1 MGVLK
6 EIMDFKVFNVGDI
19 LVIFSKR
26 IFSKINFFKENNNSV
41 LNRFFGSLNFLFF
54 EKIVEN
60 KIDIEF
66 IVKKVE
72 L

>member
-1 MGVLK
+1 
-6 EIMDFKVFNVGDI
+6 MDFKVFNVGDI

-26 IFSKINFFKENNNSV
+26 IFSKVNFFKENNNSV

>member
-1 MGVLK
+1 
-6 EIMDFKVFNVGDI
+6 MDFKVFNVGDI
-19 LVIFSKR
+19 LVIFNKR

>member
-1 MGVLK
+1 
-6 EIMDFKVFNVGDI
+6 MDFKVFNVGDI

>member
-1 MGVLK
+1 
-6 EIMDFKVFNVGDI
+6 MDFKVFNVGDI
-19 LVIFSKR
+19 LVIFSKK

>member
-1 MGVLK
+1 
-6 EIMDFKVFNVGDI
+6 MDFKVFNVGDI

-26 IFSKINFFKENNNSV
+26 IFSKTNFFKENNNSV

>member
-1 MGVLK
+1 
-6 EIMDFKVFNVGDI
+6 MDFKVFNVGDI
-19 LVIFSKR
+19 FVIFNKR

>member
-1 MGVLK
+1 
-6 EIMDFKVFNVGDI
+6 MDYKVFNVGDI

-41 LNRFFGSLNFLFF
+41 LNRFFGSLNFLFS

>member
-1 MGVLK
+1 
-6 EIMDFKVFNVGDI
+6 MDFKVFNVGDI

-66 IVKKVE
+66 IVKKLE

>member
-1 MGVLK
+1 
-6 EIMDFKVFNVGDI
+6 MDFKVFNVDDI

>member
-1 MGVLK
+1 
-6 EIMDFKVFNVGDI
+6 MDFKVFNVGDI

-72 L
+72 S

>member
-1 MGVLK
+1 
-6 EIMDFKVFNVGDI
+6 MDFKVFNVGDI
-19 LVIFSKR
+19 LVIFNKR
-26 IFSKINFFKENNNSV
+26 IFSKISFFKENNNSV

>member
-1 MGVLK
+1 MV
-6 EIMDFKVFNVGDI
+6 FKVFNVGDI

>member
-1 MGVLK
+1 
-6 EIMDFKVFNVGDI
+6 MDFKVFNVGDI
-19 LVIFSKR
+19 FVIFSKR

>member
-1 MGVLK
+1 
-6 EIMDFKVFNVGDI
+6 MDFKVFNVGDI

-41 LNRFFGSLNFLFF
+41 LNRFFGSFNFLFF

>member
-1 MGVLK
+1 
-6 EIMDFKVFNVGDI
+6 MDFKVFNIGDI

>member
-1 MGVLK
+1 
-6 EIMDFKVFNVGDI
+6 MDFKVFNVSDI

>member
-1 MGVLK
+1 
-6 EIMDFKVFNVGDI
+6 MDFKVFNVGDI
-19 LVIFSKR
+19 LVFFSKR

>member
-1 MGVLK
+1 
-6 EIMDFKVFNVGDI
+6 MDFKVFNVGDI

-54 EKIVEN
+54 EKIIEN

>member
-1 MGVLK
+1 
-6 EIMDFKVFNVGDI
+6 MDFKVFNVGDN

>member
-1 MGVLK
+1 
-6 EIMDFKVFNVGDI
+6 MDFKVFNVGDI

-41 LNRFFGSLNFLFF
+41 LNRFFGSLSFLFF